1 MDLVMFKW
9 FDELNNESQCYFLKT
24 EDCDLDI
31 EEWKRVGY
39 KPIGSKIR
47 YESYSFRLPP
57 TEEILKFLSC
67 WYMNNRT
74 GYLNR
79 KDMEEICDLWDILS
93 LKLPGPMMK
102 IEKLCFLKQLQN
114 LNQEHVYRMLGKID
128 DYLLDIFVECYT
140 DFIGR

>member
-1 MDLVMFKW
+1 MDVVMFKW

-57 TEEILKFLSC
+57 PPPPKKKYLTLL
-67 WYMNNRT
+67 YM
-74 GYLNR
+74 
-79 KDMEEICDLWDILS
+79 
-93 LKLPGPMMK
+93 
-102 IEKLCFLKQLQN
+102 
-114 LNQEHVYRMLGKID
+114 
-128 DYLLDIFVECYT
+128 
-140 DFIGR
+140 